1 MATTF
6 FFRAVASDGKPR
18 TGTLIAENDKAV
30 AGELRRQGLIP
41 VYIGLSKGSSG
52 GFELKLPS
60 LGGGR
65 RRKDVLFFTQEL
77 ATLLNAGVPLD
88 RALSIV
94 AQLTNR
100 GDFRAVVMDVMRIL
114 KGGKSLAESLATRP
128 THFSELYINMV
139 RAGEASGSLA
149 QIFDRLAEFERT
161 RDDLR
166 GYIVSS
172 LIYPMLLT
180 LVGLGSIFVLLN
192 FVVPKFAQIFS
203 DPRMKIP
210 TPTAILLE
218 VSAMVQ
224 AYWLPTALTL
234 LAAVVLFQFYIRTVA
249 GRLWWDTIRL
259 KMPLLG
265 DALRKAETARFA
277 RAMSTLVAAS
287 VPLVQSI
294 GIARGIL
301 NNRRMSGT
309 LEQVAQGVKRG
320 EGIAGP
326 LTRAG
331 EFPPLAGHLLTVGEE
346 TGHLDTMFN
355 RMADIYDGETRA
367 AIRRFTALFE
377 PLIILVMGLVV
388 GSLIMSLMLAITSIN
403 DIAI

>member
-18 TGTLIAENDKAV
+18 TGTLTAENDKAV

-52 GFELKLPS
+52 GFDLKLPS

-114 KGGKSLAESLATRP
+114 KGGKSLAESLGTRP

-149 QIFDRLAEFERT
+149 QIFERLAEFERT

-172 LIYPMLLT
+172 LIYPALLT

-192 FVVPKFAQIFS
+192 FVVPRFALIFS

-224 AYWLPTALTL
+224 AYWLPTAIVL
-234 LAAVVLFQFYIRTVA
+234 LAAVVLFQIYIRTVA

-301 NNRRMSGT
+301 NNRRMSGS

-346 TGHLDTMFN
+346 TGHLDAMFN
-355 RMADIYDGETRA
+355 RMADIYDGETRT